1 LLHIAT
7 IDKLTVYNRSV
18 GMLMEI
24 YLYLDR
30 DSLFHRLNPVAKILS
45 LILLLTV
52 AIVFNHPL
60 YVLTLG
66 LFVIAIGGIS
76 GSLSN
81 LKRIRVLLILILI
94 FCSVL
99 WPLFVKGSNLLWKFG
114 PISIYR
120 ESLLYA
126 VAMGLRLDMMLIC
139 GMIFLSCTRIEEF
152 TAGLNKLGVPFSVSF
167 ALSLAFRLVPT
178 FAATTS
184 TVIQAQKS
192 RGLDLESGWILSR
205 IKKHVPM
212 LIPIFIYAVRNA
224 DLLAM
229 ALESKSFGLRK
240 DRTYYQ
246 DFKVSYKD
254 YMAIAFLVV
263 LNGVCIYM
271 RLNHMGYV
279 LNRL

>member
-1 LLHIAT
+1 MI
-7 IDKLTVYNRSV
+7 
-18 GMLMEI
+18 MEI

-30 DSLFHRLNPVAKILS
+30 NSLFHRLHPITKIFCV
-45 LILLLTV
+45 LLLFV
-52 AIVFNHPL
+52 AAILFNHPL
-60 YVLTLG
+60 YVLALA
-66 LFVIAIGGIS
+66 LLVILIGGLS
-76 GSLSN
+76 RSLSN
-81 LKRIRVLLILILI
+81 LKRIRVLLILLLI

-99 WPLFVKGSNLLWKFG
+99 WPLFLKGSHLLWKWG
-114 PISIYR
+114 RLSIYR

-152 TAGLNKLGVPFSVSF
+152 TAGLNKLGMPFSMSF

-224 DLLAM
+224 DLLSM

-246 DFKVSYKD
+246 EFRMTRAD
-254 YMAIAFLVV
+254 YMAIAALVI
-263 LNGVCIYM
+263 LDGVCVYM
-271 RLNHMGYV
+271 RLNDMGYV
-279 LNRL
+279 LDRL